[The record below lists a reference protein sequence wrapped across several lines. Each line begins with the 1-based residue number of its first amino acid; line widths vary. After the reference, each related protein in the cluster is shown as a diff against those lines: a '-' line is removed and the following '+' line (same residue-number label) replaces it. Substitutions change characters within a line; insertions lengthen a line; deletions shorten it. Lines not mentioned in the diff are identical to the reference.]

1 MSVSRAILAAKSLCR
16 IAVAVPLISC
26 APAITT
32 SARTPSRS
40 QASDATTHDAAVDRD
55 ARNGS
60 DGATTQPTA
69 RARGIVTRRGV
80 CLVRDGARLRLV
92 GSSAFHLQEE
102 SARQAL
108 GWTGS
113 LHTVRTTFERAQAN
127 GVRVLRVTGFNE
139 RADDAATIQSS
150 LGVLREPGLV
160 ALDRVIAEA
169 TQRDVLLV
177 VVLSNYWGDYGGFP
191 RYLEWLGLPSDYD
204 HRALAMRDARFRQ
217 ALSGYVSAIVRR
229 RNTVTG
235 RVYGEE
241 PAILAWELVN
251 EPRGTNL
258 ADGGATFASFLHD
271 LAVSVKQA
279 GARQL
284 VVAGDEGYDSDTRGY
299 DVRYW
304 NHLDD
309 RLLNRARGESFRR
322 VVSDPAIDAA
332 TVHWYPDHWRVPTA
346 MVREGG
352 ARWLRE
358 HVAIA
363 EQWDKPVLFEEFGLM
378 APRHPSLE
386 VRREAYEHWLATA
399 LSLDSVAAAMPWG
412 LHWNPDFH
420 ERDGFEWG
428 ARDGDDDPY
437 GAIVRRY
444 SERFAASSALT
455 GCTREER
462 AAGALR

>member
-1 MSVSRAILAAKSLCR
+1 MASLFT
-16 IAVAVPLISC
+16 AFLISC
-26 APAITT
+26 APSIATVTRARAATSSRADAALDASATDGGNDASAT
-32 SARTPSRS
+32 SAPS
-40 QASDATTHDAAVDRD
+40 ATSV
-55 ARNGS
+55 G
-60 DGATTQPTA
+60 
-69 RARGIVTRRGV
+69 RARGLVTRRGV

-102 SARQAL
+102 SARRAL

-113 LHTVRTTFERAQAN
+113 LHTVRRTFERAQAN
-127 GVRVLRVTGFNE
+127 GVRALRVAAFNE
-139 RADDAATIQSS
+139 RVDDAATIQSA

-169 TQRDVLLV
+169 AEQDVLLV
-177 VVLSNYWGDYGGFP
+177 MVLSNYWGDYGGFP

-204 HRALAMRDARFRQ
+204 HRALTMREPRFRQ
-217 ALSGYVSAIVRR
+217 ALAGYFSAIVRR

-235 RVYGEE
+235 RTYGEE
-241 PAILAWELVN
+241 PTILAWELVN

-258 ADGGATFASFLHD
+258 GDGGATFASFLHE
-271 LAVSVKQA
+271 LAVAVKQA

-284 VVAGDEGYDSDTRGY
+284 VVAGDEGYDADTRGY
-299 DVRYW
+299 DARYW

-332 TVHWYPDHWRVPTA
+332 TVHWYPDHWRVPSA
-346 MVREGG
+346 MAREGG

-358 HVAIA
+358 HAAIA
-363 EQWDKPVLFEEFGLM
+363 AQWDKPVLFEEFGLM

-386 VRREAYEHWLATA
+386 ARRDAYEYWLATA
-399 LSLDSVAAAMPWG
+399 LSIDAVAAAMPWG

-437 GAIVRRY
+437 GAIVQRF
-444 SERFAASSALT
+444 SERFAADTRLD
-455 GCTREER
+455 GCTQDERR
-462 AAGALR
+462 AALAP